1 MNSGHHNTVLTNV
14 TADVPVDKTGKN
26 RSREWWSTSL
36 RRVLDLAFPPQCLL
50 CGVIDYS
57 ATSFSG
63 SYCSDCVT
71 KLCPTPINRC
81 QCCGAEIGLYSVSK
95 DGCTHCRHRNLRFE
109 SVTCLG
115 MYEGP
120 IRKAI
125 LAAKWSFSAVPIR
138 SLGRLLATERIEGL
152 QLLKV
157 DRVIPI
163 PQHWRQRVF
172 RHFNPAWLV
181 AEEIAA
187 ALRVPCDPHVLYRQ
201 RPTRAQKRVPV
212 SQRFENQNDA
222 FALQDLHV
230 IDGERIL
237 LVDDVLTTG
246 ATCSEATRLL
256 KRNGANECHVA
267 VLGRVLDSSA

>member
-1 MNSGHHNTVLTNV
+1 MKSGDHGGPASLPAMTL
-14 TADVPVDKTGKN
+14 GGR
-26 RSREWWSTSL
+26 RSQAWWSSPL

-50 CGVIDYS
+50 CGVIDCS
-57 ATSFSG
+57 TTVFSG
-63 SYCSDCVT
+63 SYCPRCAEE
-71 KLCPTPINRC
+71 LCPIPVNRC
-81 QCCGAEIGLYSVSK
+81 LCCGAEIGLYSVSEN
-95 DGCTHCRHRNLRFE
+95 GCTHCRQRNLRFE

-120 IRKAI
+120 IRQAI

-138 SLGRLLATERIEGL
+138 SLGRLLANERRDEL
-152 QLLKV
+152 ALLKV

-172 RHFNPAWLV
+172 RHFNPAWIV

-187 ALRVPCDPHVLYRQ
+187 ALQVPCDSHVLYRQ
-201 RPTRAQKRVPV
+201 RQTRAQKRVPV
-212 SQRFENQNDA
+212 SQRFGNQSDA
-222 FALQDLHV
+222 FALQDVHV

-246 ATCSEATRLL
+246 ATCSEATKLL
-256 KRNGANECHVA
+256 RQNGAAECHVA
-267 VLGRVLDSSA
+267 VLARVLDSSA

>member
-1 MNSGHHNTVLTNV
+1 MNSANNTGAAKPAAGSSAN
-14 TADVPVDKTGKN
+14 K
-26 RSREWWSTSL
+26 RSRSWWSAPL
-36 RRVLDLAFPPQCLL
+36 REVLDLAFPPRCLL
-50 CGVIDYS
+50 CEVIDYS
-57 ATSFSG
+57 SNSHSG
-63 SYCSDCVT
+63 SYCSECAAQ
-71 KLCPTPINRC
+71 LCPLPMNRC
-81 QCCGAEIGLYSVSK
+81 LCCGAEIGLYSVSEN
-95 DGCTHCRHRNLRFE
+95 GCTHCRHRNLRFE

-138 SLGRLLATERIEGL
+138 SLGRLLATERREEL

-172 RHFNPAWLV
+172 RHFNPAWII
-181 AEEIAA
+181 AEEIAS
-187 ALRVPCDPHVLYRQ
+187 ALQVPCDAHLLYRQ
-201 RPTRAQKRVPV
+201 RQTRAQKRVPV
-212 SQRFENQNDA
+212 SQRFGNQAEA
-222 FALQDLHV
+222 FSLQDMHV
-230 IDGERIL
+230 VDGERIL

-246 ATCSEATRLL
+246 ATCSEATKLL
-256 KRNGANECHVA
+256 RQNGARECHVA

>member
-1 MNSGHHNTVLTNV
+1 MNSGRENNAPAMLPAN
-14 TADVPVDKTGKN
+14 PSGRR
-26 RSREWWSTSL
+26 RSGTWWSTPL

-50 CGVIDYS
+50 CGIVDYS
-57 ATSFSG
+57 TTAFSG
-63 SYCSDCVT
+63 SYCAACAEE
-71 KLCPTPINRC
+71 LCPLPINRC
-81 QCCGAEIGLYSVSK
+81 LCCGAEIGLYSVSEN
-95 DGCTHCRHRNLRFE
+95 GCTHCRHRNLRFE

-138 SLGRLLATERIEGL
+138 SLGRLLANERLDEL
-152 QLLKV
+152 ALLKV
-157 DRVIPI
+157 DRVLPI

-172 RHFNPAWLV
+172 RHFNPAWIV

-187 ALRVPCDPHVLYRQ
+187 TLQVPCDPHLLYRQ
-201 RPTRAQKRVPV
+201 RQTRAQKRVPV
-212 SQRFENQNDA
+212 SQRFGNQSDA
-222 FALQDLHV
+222 FALQDVHI

-256 KRNGANECHVA
+256 TQNGAKECHVA

>member
-1 MNSGHHNTVLTNV
+1 MNSSGEKNAPAMPPANTS
-14 TADVPVDKTGKN
+14 GRG
-26 RSREWWSTSL
+26 RSQTWWNAPL
-36 RRVLDLAFPPQCLL
+36 RKVLDLAFPPQCLL
-50 CGVIDYS
+50 CGVVDYS
-57 ATSFSG
+57 TTTYSG
-63 SYCSDCVT
+63 SYCAACAEE
-71 KLCPTPINRC
+71 LCPLPINRC
-81 QCCGAEIGLYSVSK
+81 LCCGAEIGLYSVSEN
-95 DGCTHCRHRNLRFE
+95 GCTHCRHRNLRFK

-138 SLGRLLATERIEGL
+138 SLGRLLAYERLDEL
-152 QLLKV
+152 ALLKI

-172 RHFNPAWLV
+172 RHFNPAWIV

-187 ALRVPCDPHVLYRQ
+187 VLEVPCDPHLLYRQ
-201 RPTRAQKRVPV
+201 RQTRAQKRVPV
-212 SQRFENQNDA
+212 SQRFGNQSDA
-222 FALQDLHV
+222 FALQDIH
-230 IDGERIL
+230 IINGERML

-256 KRNGANECHVA
+256 RQNGADECHVA
-267 VLGRVLDSSA
+267 VLARVLDSSA

>member
-1 MNSGHHNTVLTNV
+1 MSEN
-14 TADVPVDKTGKN
+14 
-26 RSREWWSTSL
+26 
-36 RRVLDLAFPPQCLL
+36 
-50 CGVIDYS
+50 
-57 ATSFSG
+57 
-63 SYCSDCVT
+63 
-71 KLCPTPINRC
+71 
-81 QCCGAEIGLYSVSK
+81 
-95 DGCTHCRHRNLRFE
+95 GCTHCRHRNLRFE

-138 SLGRLLATERIEGL
+138 SLGRLLATERLEEL

-172 RHFNPAWLV
+172 RHFNPAWII
-181 AEEIAA
+181 AEEIAS
-187 ALRVPCDPHVLYRQ
+187 ALQVPCDAHLLYRQ
-201 RPTRAQKRVPV
+201 RQTRAQKRVPV
-212 SQRFENQNDA
+212 SQRFGNQAEA
-222 FALQDLHV
+222 FSLQDRRV
-230 IDGERIL
+230 VDGERIL

-246 ATCSEATRLL
+246 ATCSEATKLL
-256 KRNGANECHVA
+256 RQNGARECHVA

>member
-1 MNSGHHNTVLTNV
+1 MNLGSNNNAPANLPTGTSGRRRTQ
-14 TADVPVDKTGKN
+14 A
-26 RSREWWSTSL
+26 WWSTPL
-36 RRVLDLAFPPQCLL
+36 RKVLDLAFPPQCLL
-50 CGVIDYS
+50 CGVVDYS
-57 ATSFSG
+57 TTAFSG
-63 SYCSDCVT
+63 SYCAACAEE
-71 KLCPTPINRC
+71 LCPLPINRC
-81 QCCGAEIGLYSVSK
+81 LCCGAEIGLYSVSEN
-95 DGCTHCRHRNLRFE
+95 GCTHCRHRNLRFE

-138 SLGRLLATERIEGL
+138 SLGRLLASERFDEL
-152 QLLKV
+152 ALLNV

-172 RHFNPAWLV
+172 RHFNPAWIV

-187 ALRVPCDPHVLYRQ
+187 ALNVPCDPHLLYRQ
-201 RPTRAQKRVPV
+201 RQTRAQKRVPV
-212 SQRFENQNDA
+212 SQRFGNQSDA
-222 FALQDLHV
+222 FALQDIHI

-256 KRNGANECHVA
+256 RHNGADECHVA